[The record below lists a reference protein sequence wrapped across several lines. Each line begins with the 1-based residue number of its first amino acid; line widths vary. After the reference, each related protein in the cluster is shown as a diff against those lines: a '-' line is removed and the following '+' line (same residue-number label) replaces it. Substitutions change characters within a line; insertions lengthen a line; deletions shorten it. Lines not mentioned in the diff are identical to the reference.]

1 MAIRKQLDEL
11 NHTNKLLK
19 AQLRDN
25 SQSVLQAVQAERR
38 KSEDELAKVKAAMVR
53 VLERE
58 RKMMR
63 VQVMKFLSNVRQT
76 INPSYNEYDSEA
88 NRQADTQDY
97 D

>member
-1 MAIRKQLDEL
+1 MDEL

-38 KSEDELAKVKAAMVR
+38 KAEDDLARVKAAMVR

-58 RKMMR
+58 RKIMR
-63 VQVMKFLSNVRQT
+63 VQVMKILSNVRQS
-76 INPSYNEYDSEA
+76 INPSRNGKENDFQINDESHGDDEI
-88 NRQADTQDY
+88 N
-97 D
+97 